1 MFLGQIDCEDKRLKL
16 CSYFSADS
24 TNAAAAVAQA
34 AINKSLAAKGT
45 PQQKKVSLHT
55 MKNRNTF
62 CCLSFALI
70 NGGFIDFVQ
79 GQSKEPPQAPTQE
92 QIAAQDYPTYRM
104 YSTKFDIF
112 SKNCIGVLHN
122 LEPMS
127 SLNGDLGVEVVP
139 KKNPLTFCL

>member
-1 MFLGQIDCEDKRLKL
+1 MMILL
-16 CSYFSADS
+16 
-24 TNAAAAVAQA
+24 T
-34 AINKSLAAKGT
+34 
-45 PQQKKVSLHT
+45 
-55 MKNRNTF
+55 
-62 CCLSFALI
+62 
-70 NGGFIDFVQ
+70 VQ
-79 GQSKEPPQAPTQE
+79 GQTKEPPQAPTQE

-139 KKNPLTFCL
+139 KKYPHTFCLWRPTYLVVIHVVLEHWIYGKTVNTFNLMKYICGHQYSWI